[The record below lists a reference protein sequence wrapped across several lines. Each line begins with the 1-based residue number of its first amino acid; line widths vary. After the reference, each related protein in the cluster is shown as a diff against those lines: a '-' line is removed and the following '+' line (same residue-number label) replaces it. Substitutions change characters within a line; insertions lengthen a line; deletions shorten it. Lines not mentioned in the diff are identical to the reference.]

1 MSAISVALFVVFVI
15 ICILLVLLILVQREE
30 GAGMAGMMGGA
41 GSQAFG
47 AKSGNILTRTTGILV
62 GLFFV
67 CAFSL
72 ALLNKAPNVAD
83 LESVIEDQKQEETSA
98 EWWKEETETA
108 ENAEASDDIEE
119 ATFSTDDVFNAGG
132 TLNTGSKESS
142 TEDVS
147 GVSEES
153 AVTSE

>member
-1 MSAISVALFVVFVI
+1 
-15 ICILLVLLILVQREE
+15 LLVLLVLVQREE

-83 LESVIEDQKQEETSA
+83 LESVIEAQQEEETSG
-98 EWWKEETETA
+98 EWWKEEP
-108 ENAEASDDIEE
+108 SLDGEE
-119 ATFSTDDVFNAGG
+119 ADYEVAGPSVSNDDVFNAGG
-132 TLNTGSKESS
+132 TVITDSAESETSKAVET
-142 TEDVS
+142 TENV
-147 GVSEES
+147 E
-153 AVTSE
+153 

>member
-1 MSAISVALFVVFVI
+1 MSAISVVLLVVFVI

-62 GLFFV
+62 TLFFV

-72 ALLNKAPNVAD
+72 ALLNKSPRVAD
-83 LESVIEDQKQEETSA
+83 LESVVEDRQEEESSG
-98 EWWKEETETA
+98 EWWKEETETSA
-108 ENAEASDDIEE
+108 EGEE
-119 ATFSTDDVFNAGG
+119 ADGENSASAVSTDDIFNAGG
-132 TLNTGSKESS
+132 TVITDSAE
-142 TEDVS
+142 TEVAQP
-147 GVSEES
+147 VEATEN
-153 AVTSE
+153 AE